1 MEVKCSAL
9 EAELTTLKNNY
20 SALELKCTSLEQ
32 YKTNKENE
40 EKTVAIECALND
52 VADILSD
59 KEIEQWREK
68 SLTCSSV
75 DGFKN
80 ELKAFAF
87 DVQKKNGVKPV
98 ETLRNSIP
106 VVQEDE
112 STNVW
117 DRLAKTV

>member
-1 MEVKCSAL
+1 MLFRS
-9 EAELTTLKNNY
+9 NISDYY
-20 SALELKCTSLEQ
+20 SARRDK
-32 YKTNKENE
+32 
-40 EKTVAIECALND
+40 V
-52 VADILSD
+52 SD
-59 KEIEQWREK
+59 KE
-68 SLTCSSV
+68 SLQDV
-75 DGFKN
+75 RYEN
-80 ELKAFAF
+80 AQV